1 MTIAVNASDSHQRA
15 VTVPISNSFE
25 ECLESPSEEQAMALL
40 AFSHSPIEYRL
51 YCVMRAE
58 TLKTHNRVGD
68 FGIRRLMTLTGLNSY
83 GSIRRGCIGLLSKL
97 NIESISND
105 NSHRRVAYRVFS
117 PAEIFERR
125 RAAGIAPYP
134 REVQGCEATTAFGL
148 TIERIVR
155 CRDLSPR
162 EALVV
167 LFCIEGLTNA
177 EIGKKMRISEHTVK
191 FHLRRIFARFGLK
204 RRTELV
210 SRLLIQ
216 GARQREEYKLPIG
229 APH

>member
-40 AFSHSPIEYRL
+40 ALSHSPIEYRL
-51 YCVMRAE
+51 YCVMHGE

-83 GSIRRGCIGLLSKL
+83 SSIRRGCIGLLSKL
-97 NIESISND
+97 NVESISND
-105 NSHRRVAYRVFS
+105 NSQRRVAYRVFS

>member
-1 MTIAVNASDSHQRA
+1 
-15 VTVPISNSFE
+15 
-25 ECLESPSEEQAMALL
+25 MALL
-40 AFSHSPIEYRL
+40 ALSHSPIEYRL

-58 TLKTHNRVGD
+58 TLKTHNCVD
-68 FGIRRLMTLTGLNSY
+68 AFGIRRLMTLTGLNSY

-97 NIESISND
+97 NIESISNG
-105 NSHRRVAYRVFS
+105 NPQRRVAYRVFS

-155 CRDLSPR
+155 SRDLSPR